1 MKNDVCL
8 PIKNHLRRKRIMTHG
23 AANTKYISGCPFGL
37 AIAFAVIVFTLIL
50 SCPAF
55 ARGPNQKTFGS
66 PEEAFTAMVK
76 AMKGQDARELAV
88 IFGPGGKKLVF
99 SGDALADKAV
109 RDNFVKAYEEK
120 NRIENIDDN
129 RIILHVGNNDWP
141 LPIPLIKNGNVW
153 RFDTKA
159 GKEEILQ
166 RRIGKNELSA
176 IKTCQAYV
184 DAQLEYAAG
193 DYDGDGLF
201 EYAQK
206 FVSAPGKK
214 DGLYWETKEGEPKSP
229 LGALIATAAREGYLA
244 KEGKN
249 KAVPFHGYYYKIL
262 KEQGKDAPGG
272 AYGYVAKGKMI
283 GGFALAAYPAQY
295 GNSGVMTFIV
305 NKDGLVYQRDL
316 GRNTAKIVQ
325 GMKTYNPDQTW
336 KKAE

>member
-1 MKNDVCL
+1 MKNDACL
-8 PIKNHLRRKRIMTHG
+8 PIKNHLRRKMIMTHP
-23 AANTKYISGCPFGL
+23 AAKTKYISGHPLGL
-37 AIAFAVIVFTLIL
+37 AITFAVIVFTLIF

-55 ARGPNQKTFGS
+55 AKGANQKAFGS
-66 PEEAFTAMVK
+66 PEEACAAMVK
-76 AMKGQDARELAV
+76 AMKGQDVGELV
-88 IFGPGGKKLVF
+88 LIFGPGGKKIVF
-99 SGDALADKAV
+99 SGDAVADKAI

-120 NRIENIDDN
+120 NRIETVDGHKAV
-129 RIILHVGNNDWP
+129 LHVGNNEWP
-141 LPIPLIKNGNVW
+141 LPIPLVKNGNVW

-166 RRIGKNELSA
+166 RRIGKNELNA
-176 IKTCQAYV
+176 IQTCQAYV

-206 FVSAPGKK
+206 FVSTPGKK
-214 DGLYWETKEGEPKSP
+214 DGLYWESREEEQKSP
-229 LGALIATAAREGYLA
+229 LGALIAVAAREGYLA
-244 KEGKN
+244 KEGIN

-272 AYGYVAKGKMI
+272 AYSYVANGKMI

-305 NKDGLVYQRDL
+305 NKDGLVYQKDL

-325 GMKTYNPDQTW
+325 AMKAYNPDQTW
-336 KKAE
+336 KKTE